1 MDNNTRIDRCLR
13 DLTKELHG
21 NIIREKF
28 EAREET
34 NMKNVMFAANQS
46 YAAVLSYV
54 GVTASS
60 CYSSE
65 NDTAR
70 AAKAVC
76 AVFFAIAGAVIS
88 TSICAAMI
96 GIIIP
101 IIIMPISIIA
111 IIQQLNMVFFFVGK
125 CLV

>member
-1 MDNNTRIDRCLR
+1 
-13 DLTKELHG
+13 
-21 NIIREKF
+21 
-28 EAREET
+28 
-34 NMKNVMFAANQS
+34 MKNVLFAANRS
-46 YAAVLSYV
+46 YASVLAYV

-60 CYSSE
+60 CEYSE
-65 NDTAR
+65 NYTAR

-111 IIQQLNMVFFFVGK
+111 IIQQLNSALSELAP
-125 CLV
+125 C